1 MAWKNT
7 QQISFADSLLHE
19 HAALTELD
27 DIQNLIDWS
36 EIEDP
41 LRSIHANPA
50 GEKAWPPLLMFKILL
65 LQVWYN
71 LSDPACEKHLA
82 RDLLFRRFAGLGL
95 GDTVPDHST
104 IWRFRNILTQ
114 ADKLQSLLALI
125 NDQLSR
131 QGVLIRRGQVSIID
145 ASVIQA
151 KNNRPNKNAQGENT
165 QDPEAAY
172 NVKTA
177 SNGKRQT
184 TYGYKA
190 HMNVDEDGFILAE
203 QLTPGN
209 VHDSQ
214 VFESLLTGHESAA
227 YADSAYKSREHDA
240 LLQDKGIDN
249 RILHRAYRN
258 TPLTEAQK
266 AFNRLASTVRCTVE
280 RTFGV
285 LKRIYGLGQ
294 ARYMGRARNQARVTL
309 IAMAYNL
316 KRGANIQRACV

>member
-7 QQISFADSLLHE
+7 RQTSFADSLLHE

-27 DIQNLIDWS
+27 DIQSLINWS
-36 EIEDP
+36 EIEYR
-41 LRSIHANPA
+41 LRMIHSNPA
-50 GEKAWPPLLMFKILL
+50 GEKAWPPLLMFKVLL
-65 LQVWYN
+65 LQAWYN

-95 GDTVPDHST
+95 GDDVPDHST
-104 IWRFRNILTQ
+104 IWRFRNTLTK
-114 ADKLQSLLALI
+114 ADKLQPLLALI

-131 QGVLIRRGQVSIID
+131 QGVLIRQGQVSIID

-190 HMNVDEDGFILAE
+190 HINVDEDGFILAE
-203 QLTPGN
+203 HLTPGN

-214 VFESLLTGHESAA
+214 VFESLLTGDETAV

-240 LLQDKGIDN
+240 LLQEKGIKN
-249 RILHRAYRN
+249 RVLNRAYRN
-258 TPLTEAQK
+258 TPLSDAQK

-285 LKRIYGLGQ
+285 LKRIYGMGQ

-309 IAMAYNL
+309 IAMAHNL